1 VDVRLICASNQDL
14 KELVRQKAFRSDL
27 YYRLHVIPV
36 HIPPLRERVEDIP
49 HLITLFLN
57 RFNNKYSKKKV
68 FSSEAIDKLIKYS
81 WPGNVRELA
90 NLIERLVV
98 ITLGNHIDINDLP
111 VEIYKVPEQDTI
123 CQGKNTER
131 TFAVYGDICHPRCH
145 RQIWQCKESG
155 TTPRGGSFDPDTQT
169 QEMQ

>member
-123 CQGKNTER
+123 CQGK
-131 TFAVYGDICHPRCH
+131 H
-145 RQIWQCKESG
+145 
-155 TTPRGGSFDPDTQT
+155 
-169 QEMQ
+169 